1 MRSNKELADKY
12 LMQRGLQVKG
22 DGTQLLVPFYLM
34 DICYQI
40 YLKEVRNQ
48 EFRHEARKYLT
59 DFASEYNAFNWDL
72 FRCLDLDETEFVTDE
87 MDRLGVYL
95 HNYVEMCRMELY
107 TSLDVYGEK
116 ARNVLSSLL
125 LCDLLC
131 QISGLIWTTEYTTL
145 PFGKGETN
153 MHLKRMRKS
162 LTRVMNSYERD
173 LNVDFICNL
182 NNGERLN
189 KTCYVL
195 ANKAVLW
202 LTKDES
208 DEVLR
213 MIK

>member
-1 MRSNKELADKY
+1 MRSYKELADKY
-12 LMQRGLQVKG
+12 LRQRGLQVKG
-22 DGTQLLVPFYLM
+22 DGTQLLVPFYIM

-40 YLKEVRNQ
+40 YSKEVRNQ
-48 EFRHEARKYLT
+48 AFRHEARKYLT
-59 DFASEYNAFNWDL
+59 DFAREYKAFNWDL

-95 HNYVEMCRMELY
+95 HNYVEMYRMELY

-116 ARNVLSSLL
+116 ARNVLSSIL
-125 LCDLLC
+125 LCALLC
-131 QISGLIWTTEYTTL
+131 QISGILWTTEYTTL

-202 LTKDES
+202 LKKDES
-208 DEVLR
+208 DED
-213 MIK
+213 

>member
-12 LMQRGLQVKG
+12 LQQRGLQVKG
-22 DGTQLLVPFYLM
+22 DGTQLLVPFYIM

-48 EFRHEARKYLT
+48 EFQHEARKYLT
-59 DFASEYNAFNWDL
+59 DFANEYKAFNWDL

-116 ARNVLSSLL
+116 ERNVLSSLL

-131 QISGLIWTTEYTTL
+131 QISGIIWTTEYTTL

-208 DEVLR
+208 DED
-213 MIK
+213 

>member
-1 MRSNKELADKY
+1 
-12 LMQRGLQVKG
+12 
-22 DGTQLLVPFYLM
+22 
-34 DICYQI
+34 
-40 YLKEVRNQ
+40 
-48 EFRHEARKYLT
+48 
-59 DFASEYNAFNWDL
+59 
-72 FRCLDLDETEFVTDE
+72 
-87 MDRLGVYL
+87 
-95 HNYVEMCRMELY
+95 MELY

-116 ARNVLSSLL
+116 ARNVLSSIL

-131 QISGLIWTTEYTTL
+131 QISGILWTTEYTTL

-202 LTKDES
+202 LKKEES
-208 DEVLR
+208 DED
-213 MIK
+213 

>member
-12 LMQRGLQVKG
+12 LQ
-22 DGTQLLVPFYLM
+22 
-34 DICYQI
+34 
-40 YLKEVRNQ
+40 Q
-48 EFRHEARKYLT
+48 EFQHEARKYLT
-59 DFASEYNAFNWDL
+59 DFANEYKAFNWDL

-131 QISGLIWTTEYTTL
+131 QISGIIWTTEYTTL

-208 DEVLR
+208 DED
-213 MIK
+213 

>member
-1 MRSNKELADKY
+1 MRSYKELADKY
-12 LMQRGLQVKG
+12 LRQRGLRVNG

-40 YLKEVRNQ
+40 YSKEVRNQ

-59 DFASEYNAFNWDL
+59 DFANEYKAFNWDL

-116 ARNVLSSLL
+116 ARNVLSSIL

-131 QISGLIWTTEYTTL
+131 QISGILWTTEYTTL

-202 LTKDES
+202 LKKDES
-208 DEVLR
+208 DED
-213 MIK
+213 

>member
-12 LMQRGLQVKG
+12 LQQRGLQVKG
-22 DGTQLLVPFYLM
+22 DGTQLLVPFYIM

-48 EFRHEARKYLT
+48 EFQHEARKYLT
-59 DFASEYNAFNWDL
+59 DFANEYKAFNWDL

-131 QISGLIWTTEYTTL
+131 QISGIIWTTEYTTL

-189 KTCYVL
+189 
-195 ANKAVLW
+195 
-202 LTKDES
+202 
-208 DEVLR
+208 
-213 MIK
+213 